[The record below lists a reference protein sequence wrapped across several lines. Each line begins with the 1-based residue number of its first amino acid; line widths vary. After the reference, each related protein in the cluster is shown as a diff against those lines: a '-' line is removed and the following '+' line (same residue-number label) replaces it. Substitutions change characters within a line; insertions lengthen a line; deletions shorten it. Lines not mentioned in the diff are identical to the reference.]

1 MLIIGIAFLLFD
13 TLSDRKIKRHA
24 KAHENHNSH
33 E

>member
-24 KAHENHNSH
+24 KANEHHDAHE
-33 E
+33 